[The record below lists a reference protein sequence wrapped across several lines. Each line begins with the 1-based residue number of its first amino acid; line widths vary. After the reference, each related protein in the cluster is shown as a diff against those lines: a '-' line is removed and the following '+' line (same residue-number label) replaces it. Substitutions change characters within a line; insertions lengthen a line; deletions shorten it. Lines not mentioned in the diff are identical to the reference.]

1 MSANLLTLNPSKTEF
16 LLIGLPKQLA
26 KITNPSLS
34 PTPAT
39 TILPSPSA
47 RNLGFIFDTNLTF
60 SDQITSLSRSC
71 FLHIRD
77 LRRIRPSINHKTAAT
92 IATSLVHSKLD
103 YCNSLYLG
111 LPNFQILRLQRI
123 QNSLAR
129 AVVSAPKF
137 THSTPILRSL
147 HWLKI
152 PERIH
157 YKVISL
163 TLKTLQTS
171 QPSYLRSL
179 LTIQPH
185 RSTRSSS
192 CLTLLRPPSISNL
205 KSTNQSF
212 RVSAP
217 QLWNKLPPHLRSP
230 PTNIT
235 STAHTTDHSSVIA
248 LSNSAFL
255 SKLKSFLFL
264 KSFPP

>member
-26 KITNPSLS
+26 KISNPSLS
-34 PTPAT
+34 PTPTT
-39 TILPSPSA
+39 TILPSLSA
-47 RNLGFIFDTNLTF
+47 RNLGFIFDANLTF

-129 AVVSAPKF
+129 AVASAPKF

-179 LTIQPH
+179 LTIQP
-185 RSTRSSS
+185 RRSSS
-192 CLTLLRPPSISNL
+192 CLTLRRPPSISNL

-212 RVSAP
+212 SVSAP

-230 PTNIT
+230 STNIT
-235 STAHTTDHSSVIA
+235 STAHTTDHSSIIA

-255 SKLKSFLFL
+255 CKLKSFLFL